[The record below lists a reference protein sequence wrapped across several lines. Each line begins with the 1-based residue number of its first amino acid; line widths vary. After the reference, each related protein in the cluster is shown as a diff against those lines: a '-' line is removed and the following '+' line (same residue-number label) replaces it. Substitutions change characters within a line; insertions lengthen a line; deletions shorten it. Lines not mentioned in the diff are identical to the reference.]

1 MERRQMQKMKNTETN
16 ETMDEFD
23 NLKTKKK
30 ILLNFQKDF
39 TSFRQL
45 VEEKSKNLEEELEEL
60 LILNNKDL
68 MESMKRA
75 DEDIKA
81 GRVTACRT
89 DKEIDDFFDSL

>member
-1 MERRQMQKMKNTETN
+1 MQKTKNTETN
-16 ETMDEFD
+16 ETIN

-68 MESMKRA
+68 IESMKRA

-81 GRVTACRT
+81 GRVTTCKT
-89 DKEIDDFFDSL
+89 DKEIDNFFDSL